1 MQKEQLISRFQELYG
16 TEGGAIRTFFAPG
29 IVNLIGDHTDYNGGR
44 AFPFALNMGIYAAA
58 RLREDKTIHLSFSG
72 DGAPVHSFRLD
83 DNGLESD
90 LEEAETGMLRFPRAV
105 INNFISGGYIFSR
118 GFDIL
123 YDISMPIHAGF
134 ASHASLEVLTGLILR
149 ELFALSEISSQ
160 DLALICRE
168 KRIRETDPYCGITD
182 TAVCVLGK
190 RGHGVFL
197 APQGYRYEY
206 IPLNLNNT
214 EVILTNTM
222 VYDKHA
228 HDKYLI
234 RHTECEKAL
243 KKLKVVTNIN
253 YLCDLSMD
261 TFNSCK
267 DVIMNE
273 EYTKRA
279 RHAVSENARTI
290 RAVSAIRVGNLKRFG
305 ELMNQS
311 HISLRDDYEV
321 TCPELDFLAETA
333 WEIPGVL
340 GSRMTGGGLG
350 GYTVTLVEKTE
361 VENYKTRI
369 AEAYRSK
376 FGLTPEFYPGVSDD
390 GAREI

>member
-1 MQKEQLISRFQELYG
+1 
-16 TEGGAIRTFFAPG
+16 
-29 IVNLIGDHTDYNGGR
+29 
-44 AFPFALNMGIYAAA
+44 
-58 RLREDKTIHLSFSG
+58 
-72 DGAPVHSFRLD
+72 
-83 DNGLESD
+83 
-90 LEEAETGMLRFPRAV
+90 
-105 INNFISGGYIFSR
+105 
-118 GFDIL
+118 
-123 YDISMPIHAGF
+123 
-134 ASHASLEVLTGLILR
+134 
-149 ELFALSEISSQ
+149 
-160 DLALICRE
+160 
-168 KRIRETDPYCGITD
+168 
-182 TAVCVLGK
+182 
-190 RGHGVFL
+190 
-197 APQGYRYEY
+197 
-206 IPLNLNNT
+206 
-214 EVILTNTM
+214 
-222 VYDKHA
+222 
-228 HDKYLI
+228 
-234 RHTECEKAL
+234 
-243 KKLKVVTNIN
+243 
-253 YLCDLSMD
+253 MD